1 MKASDVI
8 NFSTEYPRLNIFQ
21 RQQLSV
27 YFNETGK
34 GRYLFDEHRGRL
46 SEAAYGLELLT

>member
-34 GRYLFDEHRGRL
+34 GRYLEADSLKRL
-46 SEAAYGLELLT
+46 MD